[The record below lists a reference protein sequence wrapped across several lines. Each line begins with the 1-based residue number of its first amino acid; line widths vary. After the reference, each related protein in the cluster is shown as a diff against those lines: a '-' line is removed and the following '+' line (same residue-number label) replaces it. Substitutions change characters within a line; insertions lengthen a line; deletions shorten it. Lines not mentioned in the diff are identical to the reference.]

1 MIERVAS
8 RLKAFEGYISRL
20 TAPTART
27 SDPEI
32 FNFQSMPYGGTWYL
46 LLVRIARR
54 LDARAGTKP
63 ALTMGTIKRYYA
75 QRMIRVGFERRVRAA
90 LDQASD
96 VIAESSPPSAKSDRK
111 STRLNSSH

>member
-1 MIERVAS
+1 
-8 RLKAFEGYISRL
+8 
-20 TAPTART
+20 
-27 SDPEI
+27 
-32 FNFQSMPYGGTWYL
+32 MPYGGTWYL

-90 LDQASD
+90 LDQVSD
-96 VIAESSPPSAKSDRK
+96 VIAESRPPSAKSAVSVAQLRVPLIPTDVRSEERRGGK
-111 STRLNSSH
+111 ECVRTVRTR